1 MMAPTVWSKGKLRLY
16 PVLLGLVAGY
26 GLSLA
31 VGVLKASQFE
41 AVMAAPLVGI
51 PNRVPGGGWAFR
63 AAFLG
68 PFLIASLSSMLKVV
82 GDLTLCQK
90 INDSHWKRTD
100 MKSVAGG
107 ILAGSMGTT
116 FSALLGGVGQSS
128 FSSNVGLSM
137 ATGVTSRAIAL
148 PAGVILIVLAF
159 LPKLAAVFAV
169 IPAPVMGAVLVY
181 VTCFMILGGLQ
192 LMTSRMLDAR
202 RTFVLGVAM
211 IFGLSVDVVPGLYQH
226 VPWMLQPIFGSEM
239 ALATVLVIALNLLFR
254 IGVAKTHTIE
264 LQPDAKNV
272 EDTIITFMEQRGA
285 AWGMRKEVEERAAEA
300 IYEVMLTLRGS
311 QVTSPVTLRVR
322 FDEFNLDADLEYDG
336 IPVSLPDTPPTI
348 DAMSSGE
355 GLAMLSGYIVRQ
367 HADRVNLTSANGRSH
382 IQLHFDH

>member
-1 MMAPTVWSKGKLRLY
+1 
-16 PVLLGLVAGY
+16 
-26 GLSLA
+26 
-31 VGVLKASQFE
+31 
-41 AVMAAPLVGI
+41 
-51 PNRVPGGGWAFR
+51 
-63 AAFLG
+63 
-68 PFLIASLSSMLKVV
+68 
-82 GDLTLCQK
+82 
-90 INDSHWKRTD
+90 
-100 MKSVAGG
+100 
-107 ILAGSMGTT
+107 
-116 FSALLGGVGQSS
+116 
-128 FSSNVGLSM
+128 
-137 ATGVTSRAIAL
+137 
-148 PAGVILIVLAF
+148 
-159 LPKLAAVFAV
+159 
-169 IPAPVMGAVLVY
+169 
-181 VTCFMILGGLQ
+181 
-192 LMTSRMLDAR
+192 
-202 RTFVLGVAM
+202 
-211 IFGLSVDVVPGLYQH
+211 
-226 VPWMLQPIFGSEM
+226 MLQPIFGSEM